1 MDAVEFEWVPAQ
13 DFPKTG
19 PDFRS
24 LESTVR
30 GFKVGHSS
38 TANTSKTQPAVKA
51 TAQAEL
57 RDTDADEMMDVSEAD
72 GSIAAPGESQARDV
86 VGLGSK
92 SSRSWK
98 LASTA
103 RSSATIKKSNAS
115 WDKKVR
121 DRVHNSSSALF
132 ICTSFHALP
141 ALVAVQMKLKKERRL
156 NQLNAQEAR
165 QKYKDTV
172 KQREQQK
179 AAALQRKEDN
189 RKKNDAAQ
197 GQILSAA
204 AAKKLM
210 KNKKNHKNIVTC

>member
-1 MDAVEFEWVPAQ
+1 MSTAEFEWVPAQ
-13 DFPKTG
+13 DITRIG

-38 TANTSKTQPAVKA
+38 TANTTKTQPAVKA
-51 TAQAEL
+51 AAEAEL
-57 RDTDADEMMDVSEAD
+57 READADEMMDVVPHEGPIS
-72 GSIAAPGESQARDV
+72 APGASQVRDV

-103 RSSATIKKSNAS
+103 RTSASVKKSKAS
-115 WDKKVR
+115 WDQK
-121 DRVHNSSSALF
+121 
-132 ICTSFHALP
+132 
-141 ALVAVQMKLKKERRL
+141 MKQKKERQL
-156 NQLNAQEAR
+156 NQLNAQDAR
-165 QKYKDTV
+165 QKYKETV
-172 KQREQQK
+172 KQRERQK

-197 GQILSAA
+197 GQVLSAA

-210 KNKKNHKNIVTC
+210 KNKKQHKQVVAC

>member
-1 MDAVEFEWVPAQ
+1 MDDVEFEWVPAQ

-24 LESTVR
+24 LESSVR

-57 RDTDADEMMDVSEAD
+57 RETDADDMMDVSEIE
-72 GSIAAPGESQARDV
+72 GRIATPGESQPRNV

-103 RSSATIKKSNAS
+103 RTSATIKKSNVS
-115 WDKKVR
+115 WDKKVC
-121 DRVHNSSSALF
+121 DRVHSSSFTLLR
-132 ICTSFHALP
+132 CTSFRAAALI
-141 ALVAVQMKLKKERRL
+141 AVQMKQKKQRQL
-156 NQLNAQEAR
+156 NQQNAQEVR

-197 GQILSAA
+197 GQVLSAA

-210 KNKKNHKNIVTC
+210 KNKKKHKDIVTC